1 MVNTI
6 SAKDLNALL
15 QGKSRFALI
24 DVREAGEYNS
34 THIADS
40 SLIPRKELE
49 FRIDVSAPVKGEHL
63 VICDDDGRRADLA
76 AATLEGMGFNNVSV
90 LDRGINQWATEGF
103 PTEWGRSSITSP
115 RSKPPNSTNVSNG
128 ATSW

>member
-63 VICDDDGRRADLA
+63 VICDEELKNA
-76 AATLEGMGFNNVSV
+76 
-90 LDRGINQWATEGF
+90 
-103 PTEWGRSSITSP
+103 
-115 RSKPPNSTNVSNG
+115 
-128 ATSW
+128 